1 MTLPAPTFA
10 TAARSAA
17 EEEAEIAAWI
27 AAHTEDVSRLRLK
40 LAEMPVNDTQRKN
53 VRARL
58 AEALAAIEDAK
69 EARAALVPRLEA
81 EAAEA
86 DYRER
91 LREWHGALGECEA
104 LAEQASELE
113 RQIARMV
120 ANIGALSRNCARTAA
135 RARLPMNPNALFQP
149 VPDPER
155 FVSLLLGRLCAA
167 GLLDE
172 DAFPSRYALSELS
185 PVLMVAR
192 DNAGAAVAE
201 LHRAI
206 AAQPPRSPAATARE
220 EAERVARAQREEA
233 ALRKPLPPR
242 QPAPAPVEHRATR

>member
-17 EEEAEIAAWI
+17 EEEAEISAWI
-27 AAHTEDVSRLRLK
+27 ATHTEDVSRLRLK
-40 LAEMPVNDTQRKN
+40 LAKMPVNDTQRRN

-104 LAEQASELE
+104 LAEQASDLE
-113 RQIARMV
+113 RQIVRMV
-120 ANIGALSRNCARTAA
+120 ANIAILSRNCARTAA

-149 VPDPER
+149 IPDGDR
-155 FVSLLLGRLCAA
+155 FTDILLGRLCAA
-167 GLLDE
+167 GLLDA
-172 DAFPSRYALSELS
+172 DAMPARYAMSDL
-185 PVLMVAR
+185 PAVQMVAR
-192 DNAGAAVAE
+192 DSAGAAVADM
-201 LHRAI
+201 HRAI
-206 AAQPPRSPAATARE
+206 AAQPPRSPAAMARE
-220 EAERVARAQREEA
+220 EAERAARAEREEA

>member
-1 MTLPAPTFA
+1 MTVPAPTFA

-27 AAHTEDVSRLRLK
+27 ATHTEDVSRLRLK
-40 LAEMPVNDTQRKN
+40 LGEMPVNDTQRRH

-81 EAAEA
+81 EA
-86 DYRER
+86 RETEYQAH
-91 LREWHGALGECEA
+91 LRDWHGALGECET

-120 ANIGALSRNCARTAA
+120 ANIAVLSRNCARTAA
-135 RARLPMNPNALFQP
+135 RARLHMNPNALFQP

-167 GLLDE
+167 GLLDA
-172 DAFPSRYALSELS
+172 DAMPAAYSLAEL
-185 PVLMVAR
+185 PAVHMVAR
-192 DNAGAAVAE
+192 DSCGAAVAD

-206 AAQPPRSPAATARE
+206 AAQPPRSPAAMARE

-233 ALRKPLPPR
+233 ALRRPLPPR